1 MIAIQNTIVSDDV
14 LDKKFVCDLNACKG
28 ECCVAG
34 ESGAPLDQD
43 ELPIL
48 LEILD
53 KVKPYMNKKGIKAIE
68 KNGPYVLDSDGD
80 YTTTLV
86 GKEGECAFVV
96 FDENKIAKC
105 AIEQAYNDGMIDWKK
120 PISCHLYPIRISSYK
135 TYDAVN
141 YHQWSVCKPACE
153 CGAKLEVPVY
163 QFLKGPLIRKY
174 GEEWFNELQQ
184 VDEERKKQLPNK

>member
-1 MIAIQNTIVSDDV
+1 MIAIQDTIVSDE
-14 LDKKFVCDLNACKG
+14 LLNKQFVCDLNACKG

-34 ESGAPLDQD
+34 ESGAPLDKE

-86 GKEGECAFVV
+86 SKEAECAFVV

-105 AIEQAYNDGMIDWKK
+105 AIEQAYNDGVINWKK
-120 PISCHLYPIRISSYK
+120 PISCHLYPVRITAYK
-135 TYDAVN
+135 NYDAVN
-141 YHQWSVCKPACE
+141 YHQWNVCKPACE
-153 CGAKLEVPVY
+153 CGAKLQVPVY

-174 GEEWFNELQQ
+174 GEDWFNELEQ
-184 VDEERKKQLPNK
+184 VDKERNKLNKKS

>member
-1 MIAIQNTIVSDDV
+1 MIAIQNTIVSDDL

-34 ESGAPLDQD
+34 ESGAPLEQD

-53 KVKPYMNKKGIKAIE
+53 KVKPYMNKKGTKAIE

-86 GKEGECAFVV
+86 GSEGECAFVV

-105 AIEQAYNDGMIDWKK
+105 AIEQAYNDGVIDWKK
-120 PISCHLYPIRISSYK
+120 PISCHLYPIRITSYK
-135 TYDAVN
+135 TYDALN
-141 YHQWSVCKPACE
+141 YHKWSVCKPACE
-153 CGAKLEVPVY
+153 CGAKLDVPVY

-174 GEEWFNELQQ
+174 GEDWFNELQQ
-184 VDEERKKQLPNK
+184 IDSERKKQLPI

>member
-1 MIAIQNTIVSDDV
+1 MIAIQNTIVSDDL

-34 ESGAPLDQD
+34 ESGAPLEQD

-53 KVKPYMNKKGIKAIE
+53 KVKPYMNKKGTKAIE

-86 GKEGECAFVV
+86 GSEGECAFVV

-105 AIEQAYNDGMIDWKK
+105 AIEQAYNDGVIDWKK
-120 PISCHLYPIRISSYK
+120 PISCHLYPIRITSYK
-135 TYDAVN
+135 TYDALN
-141 YHQWSVCKPACE
+141 YHKWSVCKPACE
-153 CGAKLEVPVY
+153 CGAKLDVPVY

-174 GEEWFNELQQ
+174 GEDWFNELQQ
-184 VDEERKKQLPNK
+184 VDSERKKQLPIE

>member
-1 MIAIQNTIVSDDV
+1 MIAIQNTIVSDDL

-34 ESGAPLDQD
+34 ESGAPLEQD

-53 KVKPYMNKKGIKAIE
+53 KVKPYMNKKGTKAIE

-86 GKEGECAFVV
+86 GSEGECAFVV

-105 AIEQAYNDGMIDWKK
+105 AIEQAYNDGVIDWKK
-120 PISCHLYPIRISSYK
+120 PISCHLYPIRITSYK
-135 TYDAVN
+135 TYDALN
-141 YHQWSVCKPACE
+141 YHKWSVCKPACE
-153 CGAKLEVPVY
+153 CGAKLDVPVY

-174 GEEWFNELQQ
+174 GEDWFNELQQ
-184 VDEERKKQLPNK
+184 IDSERKKQLPIE

>member
-68 KNGPYVLDSDGD
+68 KHGPYVLDSDGD

-120 PISCHLYPIRISSYK
+120 PISCHLYPIRITSYK

-174 GEEWFNELQQ
+174 GEDWFNELQQ

>member
-1 MIAIQNTIVSDDV
+1 MIAIQDTIVSDE
-14 LDKKFVCDLNACKG
+14 LLNKQFVCDLNACKG

-34 ESGAPLDQD
+34 ESGAPLDKE

-48 LEILD
+48 MEILD

-86 GKEGECAFVV
+86 SKEAECAFVV

-105 AIEQAYNDGMIDWKK
+105 AIEQAFNDGVISWKK
-120 PISCHLYPIRISSYK
+120 PISCHLYPVRITAYK
-135 TYDAVN
+135 NYDAVN
-141 YHQWSVCKPACE
+141 YHQWNVCKPACE
-153 CGAKLEVPVY
+153 CGAKLQVPVY

-174 GEEWFNELQQ
+174 GEDWFNELEQ
-184 VDEERKKQLPNK
+184 VDRERNKLNKKS

>member
-1 MIAIQNTIVSDDV
+1 MIAIQNTIVSDDL

-34 ESGAPLDQD
+34 ESGAPLEQD

-53 KVKPYMNKKGIKAIE
+53 KVKPYMNKKGTKAIE

-86 GKEGECAFVV
+86 GSEGECAFVV

-105 AIEQAYNDGMIDWKK
+105 AIEQAYNDGVINWKK
-120 PISCHLYPIRISSYK
+120 PISCHLYPIRITSYK
-135 TYDAVN
+135 TYDALN
-141 YHQWSVCKPACE
+141 YHKWSVCKPACE
-153 CGAKLEVPVY
+153 CGAKLDVPVY

-174 GEEWFNELQQ
+174 GEDWFNELQQ
-184 VDEERKKQLPNK
+184 IDSERKKQLPIE